1 MTKPIA
7 ILLSTALLAFPSGA
21 LLSAQNT
28 PLSTQTADPTSQEG
42 SGDWDVEQSLGP
54 TIPLSFETDE
64 GTWMNVDV
72 DPTGG
77 AIVFDLLGDLYTM
90 PITGGLSIRISS
102 GQSFDMQPRF
112 SPDGSAIAFIS
123 DRDGATN
130 IWLMDPDGSNLRQ
143 ISEESNQEVNSPSWS
158 PDGQYIFVRKHFVDQ
173 RSLGAGEVWMY
184 HVSGGSGLQVTERN
198 GFQKDQGEP
207 AISPDGQYLYYSRN
221 VWPGQTFEY
230 NKNPYQTIYAIV
242 RRDLSTGE
250 ERTLLR
256 RPGGS
261 ITPRPSPDG
270 TKLAFIR
277 RVRENT
283 VLFLHDLA
291 TGEEWPVFEGLD
303 RDMQEAWAIHG
314 VYTQYDW
321 LPDGSGIVIWAQ
333 GKIWR
338 VDVNAGTSEIIPFT
352 AQVDQ
357 TIHEALRFQQ
367 EVAPGAFEV
376 KMLRDVT
383 TSAAGRFVAY
393 TALGKLYLME
403 LPFGSPRRLTRED
416 RIEFSP
422 DFSEDEQWVVYA
434 TWTDADKGRIRVI
447 RADGSGA
454 RDLVT
459 TPGHY
464 SAPSFSP
471 DGQWVTY
478 RSESGDGVRGP
489 THGENP
495 GVFIIPFDGSEN
507 PTLIRRSGSQPVFN
521 STGTRVFVNDFG
533 DGGRRL
539 VSVDLDGTDE
549 IVHFESENATEIVP
563 SPDGRWVAFTERY
576 RAYVAAFPRSG
587 RTVTLGP
594 NADGFPVEQVS
605 ENAGLYLHWSGD
617 SQSLH
622 WALGPEYF
630 SRDVS
635 ETFTF
640 TPGGPAESAPPEAN
654 GVSIGFNQANDI
666 PTGTIAFVG
675 ARILPLTTGSGEDG
689 GLIED
694 GTIVVT
700 GNRIIEV
707 GPTDEV
713 TIPRSALVVDAEG
726 KTILPGFIDV
736 HAHVSGEGA
745 GIIGEA
751 SWPLMAN
758 LAFGVTTS
766 HDPSNNTTTV
776 FTNAE
781 MIRAGFKLGPRL
793 FSTGTILYGAE
804 RANKAIVNDAN
815 DAELHLARMKA
826 VGAFS
831 VKSYNQRRRDAR
843 QMIIQAGRNQEMMVV
858 PEGGSLVYYN
868 MTMVL
873 DGHTGVEHALPVPVV
888 YNDLAQ
894 LFGQSTTGYTPTL
907 IVGYGGLEGEN
918 YWYERTNVWE
928 NERLLT
934 FVPRDVVDAR
944 SRRRIIAAGDEDY
957 NHIRISRGAK
967 VIQDAGGLITLGA
980 HGQMQGIGA
989 HWELWMLE
997 QGGMTQVE
1005 ALKAATINGARYLG
1019 LDEDLGSLEA
1029 GKLADLLVLDE
1040 DPLDDIR
1047 NTESLSSV
1055 MVNGRLYDAA
1065 TLNQI
1070 GNHPA
1075 FRPPLFW
1082 ERLPSVLPD
1091 APPSEPVEPLGAGN

>member
-1 MTKPIA
+1 MTKPTA
-7 ILLSTALLAFPSGA
+7 ILPSA
-21 LLSAQNT
+21 VILSAVILLFPPVVT
-28 PLSTQTADPTSQEG
+28 LSEQVEQDTTREEQDA
-42 SGDWDVEQSLGP
+42 WDIEQSLGP
-54 TIPLSFETDE
+54 TVPLSFETDE
-64 GTWMNVDV
+64 GTWMNVDL
-72 DPTGG
+72 DPAG
-77 AIVFDLLGDLYTM
+77 ATVVFDLLGDLYTM
-90 PITGGLSIRISS
+90 PIAGGTATRISS

-112 SPDGSAIAFIS
+112 SPDGSAITFIS
-123 DRDGATN
+123 DRSGAFN

-143 ISEESNQEVNSPSWS
+143 VSEESNREVNSPSWS
-158 PDGQYIFVRKHFVDQ
+158 PDGQYIFVRKHFVDE

-184 HVSGGSGLQVTERN
+184 HVTGGSGLQVTERD

-207 AISPDGQYLYYSRN
+207 AISPDGRYLYYSRN

-230 NKNPYQTIYAIV
+230 DKNVYETIYAIL

-250 ERTLLR
+250 ERTIVR

-261 ITPRPSPDG
+261 ITPRPSPNG
-270 TKLAFIR
+270 TQLAFIR
-277 RVRENT
+277 RVRDNT
-283 VLFLHDLA
+283 VLFLHDLS
-291 TGEEWPVFEGLD
+291 TGEDWPIFDGLD

-321 LPDGSGIVIWAQ
+321 TPDGSGIVIWGQ
-333 GKIWR
+333 GKIWL
-338 VDVNAGTSEIIPFT
+338 VDVATATAEIIPFV

-357 TIHEALRFQQ
+357 TIHEALRFEQQ
-367 EVAPGAFEV
+367 VGPSRFDV

-383 TSAAGRFVAY
+383 TSDRGRFVAY
-393 TALGKLYLME
+393 TALGKLYLKE
-403 LPFGSPRRLTRED
+403 LPFEPARRLTRDD
-416 RIEFSP
+416 RIEFAP
-422 DFSEDEQWVVYA
+422 AFSRDGQWIVYA
-434 TWTDADKGRIRVI
+434 TWTDSARGRIRMI

-464 SAPSFSP
+464 SEPSFSP
-471 DGQWVTY
+471 DRQWVTY
-478 RSESGDGVRGP
+478 QSTGGDNVRGP

-495 GVFIIPFDGSEN
+495 GVFIVPVDGSEE
-507 PTLIRRSGSQPVFN
+507 PRRVRTTGSDPMFDA
-521 STGTRVFVNDFG
+521 TGSRIFVNDFS
-533 DGGRRL
+533 DGSRRL
-539 VSVDLDGTDE
+539 VSFDLDGTDE
-549 IVHFESENATEIVP
+549 IVHFESENATAIVP
-563 SPDGRWVAFTERY
+563 SPDGQWVAFTERY
-576 RAYVAAFPRSG
+576 RAYIASFPRSG

-594 NADGFPVEQVS
+594 NVDGFPVERVS
-605 ENAGLYLHWSGD
+605 DNAGLYLHWSGD
-617 SQSLH
+617 SRSLL
-622 WALGPEYF
+622 WTLGPEYF
-630 SRDVS
+630 TRELT

-640 TPGGPAESAPPEAN
+640 RPGAPAAAAEPEAN
-654 GVSIGFNQANDI
+654 GISIGFTQSSDI
-666 PTGTIAFVG
+666 PTGTVAFVG
-675 ARILPLTTGSGEDG
+675 ARILTLAAGSDESG

-700 GNRIIEV
+700 ANTITAV
-707 GPTDEV
+707 GPSIQV
-713 TIPRSALVVDAEG
+713 TVPPDAHRVDAAG
-726 KTILPGFIDV
+726 KTIIPGFIDV

-745 GIIGEA
+745 GIVGEA

-766 HDPSNNTTTV
+766 HDPSNNTTMV
-776 FTNAE
+776 FTNSE
-781 MIRAGFKLGPRL
+781 MISAGLKLGPRL

-804 RANKAIVNDAN
+804 STNKAIVDDYD
-815 DAELHLARMKA
+815 DAERHLARMRA

-843 QMIIQAGRNQEMMVV
+843 QMIIQAGRNLEMMVV
-858 PEGGSLVYYN
+858 PEGGSLIYYN

-894 LFGQSTTGYTPTL
+894 LFGQSSTGYTPTL
-907 IVGYGGLEGEN
+907 VVGYGGLGGEN

-934 FVPRDVVDAR
+934 FVPRDVVDPL

-967 VIQDAGGLITLGA
+967 AIQDAGGLVTLGA
-980 HGQMQGIGA
+980 HGQMQGLGA

-1019 LDEDLGSLEA
+1019 LDDALGSVEV
-1029 GKLADLLVLDE
+1029 GKLADLLVLDG
-1040 DPLDDIR
+1040 DPLEDLR
-1047 NTESLSSV
+1047 NTESLSMV
-1055 MVNGRLYDAA
+1055 MLNGRLYDAL
-1065 TLNQI
+1065 TLNEI

-1075 FRPPLFW
+1075 ERPLLYW
-1082 ERLPSVLPD
+1082 ERLPSP
-1091 APPSEPVEPLGAGN
+1091 APPAAPVAPPPANGN